1 MISLDCSQGLIF
13 GNEFLCGVSKN
24 RLFLG
29 GILALTFLFAQDNA
43 FAGRKAKVKPK
54 AKIQLTTKG
63 HRTFGSGVNE
73 TSKLTMHV
81 KKSVGREAKAR
92 LDKLNFRL
100 AELNLKLIHVESSS
114 PVNSAFLEGKATNLD
129 GKRMGLKLSDQSST
143 ELRLDIDSSKLESA
157 NAAVSKLGL
166 ANDFQTGELGVY
178 IDGDFQLKINIDVER
193 EGLVGTGF

>member
-1 MISLDCSQGLIF
+1 M
-13 GNEFLCGVSKN
+13 GNKKRPES
-24 RLFLG
+24 
-29 GILALTFLFAQDNA
+29 
-43 FAGRKAKVKPK
+43 
-54 AKIQLTTKG
+54 
-63 HRTFGSGVNE
+63 GS
-73 TSKLTMHV
+73 TLTMHV